1 MNGHTEFFEIILDHT
16 THSKT
21 IPPMLCYKRKSRLK
35 GVKCKLQQ
43 SPQCLFWEQT
53 KRVRGEELPHQKV
66 GKEFLSKPQEEVMMH
81 AFRNTPRGMFY
92 SGKSQGKN
100 GSPNCTSVVIP
111 NLTVLVRP
119 RGKYS
124 FYLSIAQAIWIPISI
139 WLIFFDLYTHDSSAK
154 DMPNFY
160 ETYGRK

>member
-66 GKEFLSKPQEEVMMH
+66 GKEFLSKPQAEVMMH

-111 NLTVLVRP
+111 IQP
-119 RGKYS
+119 YSFGKAMGKYS
-124 FYLSIAQAIWIPISI
+124 IQMLIAQGFWIPISI
-139 WLIFFDLYTHDSSAK
+139 WLFFIC
-154 DMPNFY
+154 
-160 ETYGRK
+160 TYRWVT